1 MPSATVRISETTTE
15 TLRDLAARTGESMR
29 DILERAIEQY
39 RRQRFLEELNAGF
52 AALRNDP
59 EAWKEELEEREEW
72 DRTLAD
78 GLGDK

>member
-1 MPSATVRISETTTE
+1 M
-15 TLRDLAARTGESMR
+15 
-29 DILERAIEQY
+29 ERAIEQY

-78 GLGDK
+78 GLGDE